1 MAADAALDRVRR
13 VVVACDFSEGS
24 AAAVAR
30 GTLVAKAH
38 GARIDLLHAFDV
50 GALRALRG
58 VFDVDRLFSDQPAA
72 LAVKQRLSAM
82 AAELGVASSG
92 LEVEACFG
100 VGELATVLAAHVKA
114 THPAVVLAGRRA
126 DPEDPG
132 IGSSLLKVLRS
143 LACPVLVVRA
153 GHPEPFRTVLSA
165 VDLRD
170 VSRRAA
176 MVAATLFPAAEH
188 RLICALDPAW
198 ERQVWRTS
206 GLQASLGAG
215 VEALRTALATRLD
228 EVARDMAER
237 TGSTVATELVEAVP
251 ARAIVGRAK
260 SAAAGCV
267 AVGRHGQGMLAD
279 RLLGSTTLDVIHH
292 TARDVLVVP

>member
-1 MAADAALDRVRR
+1 
-13 VVVACDFSEGS
+13 
-24 AAAVAR
+24 
-30 GTLVAKAH
+30 
-38 GARIDLLHAFDV
+38 
-50 GALRALRG
+50 
-58 VFDVDRLFSDQPAA
+58 
-72 LAVKQRLSAM
+72 M
-82 AAELGVASSG
+82 AAELGAASG

-100 VGELATVLAAHVKA
+100 VGEPAAVLAAHVKA
-114 THPAVVLAGRRA
+114 AHPAVVLTGRRA

-132 IGSSLLKVLRS
+132 IGSTLLKVLRGV
-143 LACPVLVVRA
+143 ACPVLVVRT
-153 GHPEPFRTVLSA
+153 GHPEPCRNVLSA

-198 ERQVWRTS
+198 EREVWRTS
-206 GLQASLGAG
+206 GLQTRLGIG

-228 EVARDMAER
+228 DIARDMAGR

-260 SAAAGCV
+260 ATAADCV
-267 AVGRHGQGMLAD
+267 VVGRHGQGMLAD
-279 RLLGSTTLDVIHH
+279 HLLGSTTLDVIHH
-292 TARDVLVVP
+292 TARDVLVVS

>member
-30 GTLVAKAH
+30 CTQVAKAH

-82 AAELGVASSG
+82 AAELGAGSG
-92 LEVEACFG
+92 VEVEACFG
-100 VGELATVLAAHVKA
+100 VGELAAVLAAHVKA
-114 THPAVVLAGRRA
+114 THPAVVLAGRGA

-176 MVAATLFPAAEH
+176 TVAATLFPAAEH